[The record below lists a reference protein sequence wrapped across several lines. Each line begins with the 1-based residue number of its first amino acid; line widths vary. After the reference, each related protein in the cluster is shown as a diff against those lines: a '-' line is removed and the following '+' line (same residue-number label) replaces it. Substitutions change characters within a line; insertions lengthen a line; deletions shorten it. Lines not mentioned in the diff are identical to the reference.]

1 MARNAESRSVS
12 SELMSRA
19 VSARDLALGAGLVVL
34 GMALGSLRAD
44 PLLAAGLQGP
54 GDSVITSASPES
66 VGMSGSSGDIIAV
79 TGQYG
84 LGTSVLYVI
93 DVRQERLAVYEARG
107 GSRASRGLWLVGA
120 RRIDRDFMIDRYN
133 DESEYLYED
142 LERIYREELGRT
154 GGAADPGQED
164 E

>member
-1 MARNAESRSVS
+1 M
-12 SELMSRA
+12 
-19 VSARDLALGAGLVVL
+19 VVL

-142 LERIYREELGRT
+142 LERIYREELVRT